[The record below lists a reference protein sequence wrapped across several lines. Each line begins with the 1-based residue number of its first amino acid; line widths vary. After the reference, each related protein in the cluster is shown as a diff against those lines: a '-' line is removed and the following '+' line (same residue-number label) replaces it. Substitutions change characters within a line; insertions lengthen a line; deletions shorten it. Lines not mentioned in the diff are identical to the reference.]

1 MPGVQ
6 PLIGCRSFTGCE
18 ALVVTDADGAL
29 KDWLNEQRKS
39 SDRRM
44 TPRSTAIFG
53 SVFLALGGV
62 MAFLAV
68 DASSVSR
75 VFAIIASV
83 FAFVVAAGSFRAAQ
97 ILSKP
102 GRSRDDASG

>member
-1 MPGVQ
+1 MTAR
-6 PLIGCRSFTGCE
+6 I
-18 ALVVTDADGAL
+18 AADAAVAL
-29 KDWLNEQRKS
+29 KNWLNEQRKS

-75 VFAIIASV
+75 VFATIASA
-83 FAFVVAAGSFRAAQ
+83 FAFIVAAGSFRAAQ